1 MANRVAIL
9 GAGRSGEAVAKAA
22 LAQGFAPTVFD
33 AKPASDPR
41 VAPHAATLAE
51 LGVPFV
57 GEFTGSIARAD
68 FDTLVTSPGVDM
80 RSPML
85 RDADRAGIE
94 VLGEI
99 EFAYRIAKAPII
111 AITGTNG
118 KSTTTVMTYLALR
131 AAGASPILCGNIYG
145 SGFEEVPLTE
155 AALTAT
161 TDQVLVA
168 EISSFQLEWVRDFRP
183 RCAGITNIT
192 PDHLNRYDSFDQYAQ
207 TKRKLFD
214 RMGQGD
220 TIVANAGDPSTFPK
234 NESLRDRGHGHPHV
248 RFYGAAGVDA
258 SFDTG
263 HLKIAVVEPTADLPF
278 REKHNLLNA
287 CHASLLALGYL
298 DSVGLHSPAKR
309 VEHVMQGLH
318 EFKGLAHRMERLGHR
333 AGVEVINNSMC
344 TNPAAVVASSSGL
357 AAPQRLL
364 IGGLKKNYDFHAV
377 REYLERAGHDVYL
390 FGRDAEQICEE
401 LGGRGRV
408 FDTMQAAFAAA
419 KDEAV
424 PGDVIMLAPGCASMD
439 QFTDFVQRGEEF
451 RVLAKEWLDDAKD

>member
-1 MANRVAIL
+1 M
-9 GAGRSGEAVAKAA
+9 AVAKAA
-22 LAQGFAPTVFD
+22 LAHGMLPTVFD
-33 AKPASDPR
+33 AKPADESKFAED
-41 VAPHAATLAE
+41 LAQ
-51 LGVPFV
+51 LNVNFV
-57 GEFTGSIARAD
+57 GDFHGSFSRSEFDI
-68 FDTLVTSPGVDM
+68 LITSPGVDM

-85 RDADRAGIE
+85 RDADRNGIE
-94 VLGEI
+94 VIGEV

-131 AAGASPILCGNIYG
+131 AAEAKPILCGNIYG
-145 SGFEEVPLTE
+145 SGLEEVPLTE

-161 TDQVLVA
+161 KDHVLVA

-192 PDHLNRYDSFDQYAQ
+192 PDHLNRYENLDQYGD
-207 TKRKLFD
+207 TKRRIFD
-214 RMGQGD
+214 RMGSGD
-220 TIVANAGDPSTFPK
+220 TIVANAGDPNTFPS
-234 NESLRDRGHGHPHV
+234 NESLRDRGHGHPRV

-258 SFDTG
+258 SFDAG
-263 HLKIAVVEPTADLPF
+263 HFKLSVVEPVTDLPF

-298 DSVGLHSPAKR
+298 ESAELHRPAKR
-309 VEHVMQGLH
+309 VELVLKGLNEFQGL
-318 EFKGLAHRMERLGHR
+318 GHRMERLGHR
-333 AGVEVINNSMC
+333 NGVEVINNSMC
-344 TNPAAVVASSSGL
+344 TNPAAVVASSSSI

-364 IGGLKKNYDFHAV
+364 IGGLKKNYDFRIVGEHLD
-377 REYLERAGHDVYL
+377 RTGHDVYL
-390 FGRDAEQICEE
+390 FGRDAEEICEE

-408 FDTMQAAFAAA
+408 FDTMQAAFATA

-451 RVLAKEWLDDAKD
+451 RNMAKEWLNDAAN

>member
-9 GAGRSGEAVAKAA
+9 GAGRSGVAVAKAA
-22 LAQGFAPTVFD
+22 IAQGFVPTVFD
-33 AKPASDPR
+33 AKPANESKF
-41 VAPHAATLAE
+41 APDLAS
-51 LGVPFV
+51 LGVQII
-57 GEFTGSIARAD
+57 GEFHGSFARAD
-68 FDTLVTSPGVDM
+68 FDILVTSPGVDM

-94 VLGEI
+94 VIGEI
-99 EFAYRIAKAPII
+99 EFAYRISKAPII

-118 KSTTTVMTYLALR
+118 KSTTTVMTYLALKES
-131 AAGASPILCGNIYG
+131 GANPILCGNIYG
-145 SGFEEVPLTE
+145 SGFDEVPLTE

-161 TDQVLVA
+161 EDQVLVA

-192 PDHLNRYDSFDQYAQ
+192 PDHLNRYDGFETYAQ
-207 TKRKLFD
+207 TKRRLFD

-220 TIVANAGDPSTFPK
+220 TIVANAGDPNTFPK
-234 NESLRDRGHGHPHV
+234 NETLRDRGHGHPQV

-258 SFDTG
+258 SFDAG
-263 HLKIAVVEPTADLPF
+263 YLKLSVSEPVADLPF

-287 CHASLLALGYL
+287 CHAALLAVGYL
-298 DSVGLHSPAKR
+298 ESEGMFTPAKR
-309 VEHVMQGLH
+309 IEHVLAGLKS
-318 EFKGLAHRMERLGHR
+318 FRGLAHRMEHLGHR

-344 TNPAAVVASSSGL
+344 TNPAAVVASSGGI

-364 IGGLKKNYDFHAV
+364 IGGLKKNYDFHSV
-377 REYLERAGHDVYL
+377 REYLDRAGHDVYL
-390 FGRDAEQICEE
+390 FGHDAEQIREE

-408 FDTMQAAFAAA
+408 FDTMQAAFDAA

-439 QFTDFVQRGEEF
+439 QFSDFVQRGEEF
-451 RVLAKEWLDDAKD
+451 REMAKEWLNETTT